1 MFTEAIIMKKFNRK
15 STAEMVSEGV
25 DLTGKYALVT
35 GANTGLGMETSR
47 VLALRGAS
55 VTMACRDRAKA
66 ELSRAKIIGE
76 SAGAIRDD
84 QLDILELDLNS
95 LDSIRESAKL
105 FMAFNR
111 PLHLLINNAGIMIP
125 MVRRT
130 DDGFEAHLGINH
142 LGHFLLTNLL
152 LDALVKAKGARVVCV
167 SSGAMGMAS
176 LKPGFDDINWQR
188 RKFSGMKSYGDSKL
202 MNCMF
207 ARELSK
213 RYQSQGIV
221 ANALHPGVIATELA
235 RDQSPLFMAL
245 GIFALPFMKS
255 VAQGAATSVLL
266 ATSPDYADRGGLYL
280 GNCSEW
286 KPSNKLAQDNDACDR
301 LWQISAELTGLSVTP
316 A

>member
-1 MFTEAIIMKKFNRK
+1 MMKKFNRK
-15 STAEMVSEGV
+15 STAEMVSEGIN
-25 DLTGKYALVT
+25 LTGKYALVS

-47 VLALRGAS
+47 VLALRGAT
-55 VTMACRDRAKA
+55 VTMACRDRSKA
-66 ELSRAKIIGE
+66 ELARAKIIAE
-76 SAGAIRDD
+76 SAGAISDD
-84 QLDILELDLNS
+84 QLEILELDLNS
-95 LDSIRESAKL
+95 LDSIRESAKRFL
-105 FMAFNR
+105 AFNR

-125 MVRRT
+125 MERRT
-130 DDGFEAHLGINH
+130 ADGFEAHLGINH

-176 LKPGFDDINWQR
+176 LKPGFDDINWQH

-207 ARELSK
+207 ARELTK

-235 RDQSPLFMAL
+235 RDQSVLFMAL

-255 VAQGAATSVLL
+255 VGQGAATSLLL

-286 KPSNKLAQDNDACDR
+286 KPSNKLARDDVACDQ
-301 LWQISAELTGLSVTP
+301 LWQISSELTGLSALP

>member
-1 MFTEAIIMKKFNRK
+1 
-15 STAEMVSEGV
+15 
-25 DLTGKYALVT
+25 
-35 GANTGLGMETSR
+35 METSR
-47 VLALRGAS
+47 VLALRGAT

-66 ELSRAKIIGE
+66 ELSRAKIIAE
-76 SAGAIRDD
+76 SAGAISDD

-95 LDSIRESAKL
+95 LDNIRESANSFL
-105 FMAFNR
+105 ASNR

-125 MVRRT
+125 MERRT

-152 LDALVKAKGARVVCV
+152 LEALVKASGARVVCV

-176 LKPGFDDINWQR
+176 LKPGFEDINWQQ

-207 ARELSK
+207 ARELTR
-213 RYQSQGIV
+213 RYQQQGIV
-221 ANALHPGVIATELA
+221 ANSLHPGVIATELA

-255 VAQGAATSVLL
+255 VGQGAASSVLL

-286 KPSNKLAQDNDACDR
+286 KPSNKLALDDDACDR
-301 LWQISAELTGLSVTP
+301 LWQISSELTGLSATP